1 MKHSLSDRT
10 AIVASIPL
18 FAGLRK
24 KDINHLARAA
34 DEYEYET
41 ETRVVVQGDAG
52 DACYVITDG
61 KAAVSRNGRKVTDLA
76 PGAVFGEMSLLDGGE
91 RSATVVMKSRGSLLR
106 ISKDAFDQM
115 LDSSPVVSKTLLK
128 QLAARLRDADRAI
141 YG

>member
-24 KDINHLARAA
+24 KDINHLARSA

-41 ETRVVVQGDAG
+41 ETRVVVQGGAG

-61 KAAVSRNGRKVTDLA
+61 RAVVSRNGRKVTDLA

-115 LDSSPVVSKTLLK
+115 LDSSPVVRKTLLK
-128 QLAARLRDADRAI
+128 QLAARLREADRAI

>member
-24 KDINHLARAA
+24 KDVNHLARAA

-41 ETRVVVQGDAG
+41 GTRVVVQGAAG

-61 KAAVSRNGRKVTDLA
+61 TAVVTRNGRKVTDLA

-106 ISKDAFDQM
+106 ISKAAFDQM

-128 QLAARLRDADRAI
+128 QLAARLREADRAI